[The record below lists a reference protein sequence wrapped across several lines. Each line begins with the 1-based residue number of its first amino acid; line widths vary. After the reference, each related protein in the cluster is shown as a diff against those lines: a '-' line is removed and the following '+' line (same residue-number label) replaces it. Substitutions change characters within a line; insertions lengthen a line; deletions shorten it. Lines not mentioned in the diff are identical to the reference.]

1 METDNIVLEH
11 LRAMRAQLDRLEQG
25 QREIVRHI
33 ISLRSREHAQDGD
46 LVTHTQQ
53 IARLETEVD
62 RIKRRLDLVD

>member
-1 METDNIVLEH
+1 METDNIVLDH
-11 LRAMRAQLDRLEQG
+11 LRAIRADLADVKDG

-53 IARLETEVD
+53 IARLEAEVD
-62 RIKRRLDLVD
+62 RIKRRLELVD